1 MKTTLSYVIPIA
13 GFILAMPPL
22 QAQTWEEAAPRKEI
36 KKEVRVIAEDGA
48 EPKIERRMKFFGHP
62 AGPQEMESV
71 TYLGVHAA
79 PVDRTLSEQL
89 GLPRDT
95 GLVVNIVLPESPA
108 SAVLKPH
115 DILLK
120 FNDQILIDQR
130 QLSVLVRN
138 QKEGDEITL
147 TIMRAAK
154 QLTVK
159 VKLGKH
165 EVPKLAVFNRRLP
178 GAGGGNMSW
187 VTSDAG
193 PAPVAEVDHV
203 LGLMNLGRDGG
214 PRVVQHNQM
223 DGDRMISVTVNTGD
237 SNMDFSDEK
246 GSLELTIKDG
256 KKELVAKNPK
266 GEILF
271 SGPINTPEER
281 KGLPPDVAERL
292 KKIEHMQGFSFKTG
306 EGFEGGEVKVIR
318 HKGQGISMPVPAEAP
333 AARPQQVL

>member
-13 GFILAMPPL
+13 GFILAMPIVQGQPS
-22 QAQTWEEAAPRKEI
+22 EEATPRKEI
-36 KKEVRVIAEDGA
+36 KQELRVIAEDGA
-48 EPKIERRMKFFGHP
+48 EPKIERRMKFIGHK
-62 AGPQEMESV
+62 AGPQEMETV
-71 TYLGVHAA
+71 TYLGVYAA

-89 GLPRDT
+89 GLQRDT
-95 GLVVNIVLPESPA
+95 GLVVNIVSPESPA

-138 QKEGDEITL
+138 QKEGDEVTL
-147 TIMRAAK
+147 TVMRAGK
-154 QLTVK
+154 QITAK

-165 EVPKLAVFNRRLP
+165 EVPKMAVFNRRLP

-193 PAPVAEVDHV
+193 MAPAAEVDHV
-203 LGLMNLGRDGG
+203 LGLMHLGAEGA
-214 PRVVQHNQM
+214 PRAVRHNQM
-223 DGDRMISVTVNTGD
+223 EGDRMLSVTVNTGD

-256 KKELVAKNPK
+256 KKELVAKDPK
-266 GEILF
+266 GKTIF

-281 KGLPPDVAERL
+281 KGLPPEVAERL

-318 HKGQGISMPVPAEAP
+318 HKGQGISLPLPAEAP